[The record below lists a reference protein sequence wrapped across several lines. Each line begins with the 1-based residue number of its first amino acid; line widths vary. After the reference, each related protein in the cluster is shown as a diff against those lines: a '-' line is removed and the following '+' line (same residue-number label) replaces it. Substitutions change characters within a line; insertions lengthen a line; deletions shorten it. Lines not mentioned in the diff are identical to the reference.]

1 MHLKRKKVKMFRIFF
16 KKPLAAHTY
25 NTSQNQI
32 VFQVAIDS
40 LSCCNVIV
48 GGSIFKKCCSEIFAK
63 FDKRVGPAETLFYSF
78 F

>member
-25 NTSQNQI
+25 NTPQNQI

-40 LSCCNVIV
+40 LSCCNWT
-48 GGSIFKKCCSEIFAK
+48 GYKCNCGWIHF
-63 FDKRVGPAETLFYSF
+63 
-78 F
+78 